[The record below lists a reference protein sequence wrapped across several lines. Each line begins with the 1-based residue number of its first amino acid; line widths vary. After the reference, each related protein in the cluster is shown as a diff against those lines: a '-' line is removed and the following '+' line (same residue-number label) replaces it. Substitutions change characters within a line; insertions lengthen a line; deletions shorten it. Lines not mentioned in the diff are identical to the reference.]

1 MHNGT
6 LVTADDEFPN
16 TGVAIENGTIV
27 EIGRDDALPSA
38 RQRLNA
44 KGNYILPG
52 VIDDHVHVREPGLT
66 YKEDF
71 GTGSLAAAMGGVTCV
86 CDMPNTRPPTATA
99 ELVREKQRLAEAHS
113 YVDFGIYGLIAQDN
127 LDQLLP
133 MAEAGVVGYKC
144 YLGETTGNIPA
155 PDDGMLFEQMQ
166 KVASIGLRAGFHA
179 ENNAIMQ
186 HFIRKL
192 KAEGRIDARAH
203 LDSRPAVCEV
213 EAIQRVCLFG
223 QETGCKVHVFHL
235 SSPEGLRMLLDWRRR
250 GVDVTCE
257 TGPHY
262 CFLPAD
268 IYERVGSVT
277 RMNPPV
283 RNGGAELL
291 DGLVRGDVDCI
302 ATDHSPHTPE
312 EKLHEDI
319 WQAVS
324 GFVGVETSVQLF
336 LSEAVN
342 AGKMT
347 LPRFVR
353 ASSTNVARAWGMA
366 STGQL
371 APGFD
376 GDVTVVDPGRE
387 WTLDA
392 NKLHSRNHVTPFD
405 GWRGRGLAVATVVR
419 GQVVVEEGKLVGE
432 ARGLMVR
439 PVPSPAAAGEGS
451 RRGGRVDA

>member
-1 MHNGT
+1 M
-6 LVTADDEFPN
+6 E
-16 TGVAIENGTIV
+16 VALDGQ
-27 EIGRDDALPSA
+27 LPSA
-38 RQRLNA
+38 RRRLNA
-44 KGNYILPG
+44 GGKHILPG
-52 VIDDHVHVREPGLT
+52 AIDDHVHFREPGLT

-71 GTGSLAAAMGGVTCV
+71 GTGTLAAAMGGVTCV

-99 ELVREKQRLAEAHS
+99 ELVREKQRLAEAHA
-113 YVDFGIYGLIAQDN
+113 YVDVGIYGLIAQDN
-127 LDQLLP
+127 LDELLA
-133 MAEAGVVGYKC
+133 MADAGVIGYKC

-155 PDDGMLFEQMQ
+155 PDDGMLYEQMQ
-166 KVASIGLRAGFHA
+166 VIASAGLRAGFHA

-186 HFIRKL
+186 HFIAKL
-192 KAEGRIDARAH
+192 KAEGRTDARAH
-203 LDSRPAVCEV
+203 LDSRPSVCEV

-223 QETGCKVHVFHL
+223 QETGCRVHIFHL
-235 SSPEGLRMLLDWRRR
+235 SSPQGLRMLLDWRRR

-283 RNGGAELL
+283 RDGGSELL
-291 DGLVRGDVDCI
+291 QGLIDGDVDCI

-312 EKLHEDI
+312 EKLHADI

-324 GFVGVETSVQLF
+324 GFVGVESSVQLF

-347 LPRFVR
+347 LPAFVS
-353 ASSTNVARAWGMA
+353 ASSTNVAKTWGMA
-366 STGQL
+366 RKGQL

-376 GDVTVVDPGRE
+376 GDVIVVDLNRE

-392 NKLHSRNHVTPFD
+392 NQLHSRNHVTPFD
-405 GWRGRGLAVATVVR
+405 GWRGRGRPVTTIVR
-419 GQVVVEEGKLVGE
+419 GQVVVEDGQLVGE
-432 ARGLMVR
+432 ARGRMVT
-439 PVPSPAAAGEGS
+439 PGLSC
-451 RRGGRVDA
+451 